1 MTTRLDD
8 ILFEVNCA
16 VFRAI
21 DTTLND
27 QLGMERKCWILD
39 KHLPNLIPAIE
50 AATKAAMR
58 EVYELMPESL
68 DVAPEVVAKTKA
80 QLKASGYQIS

>member
-1 MTTRLDD
+1 MATKLEEV
-8 ILFEVNCA
+8 LFEVNCA

-21 DTTLND
+21 DETLND
-27 QLGMERKCWILD
+27 QLGMTRKTWIMD

-58 EVYELMPESL
+58 EVYDLMPESL
-68 DVAPEVVAKTKA
+68 DVSPEFIAKTKA
-80 QLKASGYQIS
+80 QLAAARSR